1 MIDPITLSSIRSL
14 EAPASMASIV
24 PRPSTDFAAMV
35 GHGVQALN
43 TELVASDAVL
53 RAYAAGDGPSTAD
66 LMVTMTEA
74 RERLQFAVEVRN
86 RIVDAYQNLTNMQI

>member
-1 MIDPITLSSIRSL
+1 MIDPITLSGLSSSELNVSMQSITSGQT
-14 EAPASMASIV
+14 MN
-24 PRPSTDFAAMV
+24 FGAMI
-35 GHGVQALN
+35 GDGVHALN
-43 TELVASDAVL
+43 SQLVTADTAL
-53 RAYAAGDGPSTAD
+53 RAYAAGDGPTTAD

>member
-1 MIDPITLSSIRSL
+1 MIDPITLTGLSSSEL
-14 EAPASMASIV
+14 GLPTASIV
-24 PRPSTDFAAMV
+24 SNPAADFGAMV
-35 GHGVQALN
+35 AHGMQALN
-43 TELVASDAVL
+43 AQLVTADTAL

>member
-1 MIDPITLSSIRSL
+1 MIDPIVLSGLPSPELNLSMESI
-14 EAPASMASIV
+14 ASK
-24 PRPSTDFAAMV
+24 PTTDFGAMI
-35 GHGVQALN
+35 GHGVHALN
-43 TELVASDAVL
+43 SQLVTADTAL
-53 RAYAAGDGPSTAD
+53 RAYAAGDGPTTAD

>member
-1 MIDPITLSSIRSL
+1 MIEPISPLRLQSPELNLSM
-14 EAPASMASIV
+14 ESMTQAL
-24 PRPSTDFAAMV
+24 PTDFGSMV

-43 TELVASDAVL
+43 TQLISADSAL
-53 RAYAAGDGPSTAD
+53 RSYAAGDGPTTAD

-86 RIVDAYQNLTNMQI
+86 RMVDAYQNLTNMQI